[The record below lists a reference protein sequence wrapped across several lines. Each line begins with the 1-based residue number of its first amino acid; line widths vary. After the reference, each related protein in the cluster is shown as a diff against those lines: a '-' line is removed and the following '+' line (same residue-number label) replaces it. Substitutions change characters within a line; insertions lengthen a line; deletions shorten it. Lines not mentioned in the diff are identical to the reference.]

1 MKFLKKGCSLLAAF
15 MLVVLMATPAFAD
28 TAQCTDATKDTL
40 ACSVAKALGTG
51 TEYVEAKN
59 TAGYGYDVQVT
70 HAGKT
75 TTIWLRERPN
85 VDDVNVKMD
94 TDGKLQIGGI
104 GTGDS
109 NQWNNLF
116 AKYRTVI
123 VGVSGIGA
131 ITMIVFFIIN
141 FMKLGA
147 SAGNPQ
153 ARSQALTGVLWTG
166 LAAAGL
172 GAVSII
178 AGFFYNAL

>member
-1 MKFLKKGCSLLAAF
+1 MFKRGFTFLMVF
-15 MLVVLMATPAFAD
+15 MLMFAMSMTAFAD
-28 TAQCTDATKDTL
+28 IAECTDATKDTL

-51 TEYVEAKN
+51 TDYVEAKN
-59 TAGYGYDVQVT
+59 TPGYGYDVQVT
-70 HAGKT
+70 HEGKSV
-75 TTIWLRERPN
+75 TIWLRERPN
-85 VDDVNVKMD
+85 VDDVSVVMD
-94 TDGKLQIGGI
+94 TDGKLEIAGI

-123 VGVSGIGA
+123 VGISGIGA
-131 ITMIVFFIIN
+131 ITMIVFFIMN

-178 AGFFYNAL
+178 VGFFYNAL

>member
-1 MKFLKKGCSLLAAF
+1 MKTMKRFAALFAIAMLLVMSA
-15 MLVVLMATPAFAD
+15 VPAFAATCPNTGLETLVED
-28 TAQCTDATKDTL
+28 QYGQSAYKCKATDEFQYSATVKKDGDSYVVFL
-40 ACSVAKALGTG
+40 A
-51 TEYVEAKN
+51 
-59 TAGYGYDVQVT
+59 
-70 HAGKT
+70 
-75 TTIWLRERPN
+75 ERPN
-85 VDDVNVKMD
+85 VDDMKVEMSA
-94 TDGKLQIGGI
+94 DGSIEIFGM
-104 GTGDS
+104 GTGDT

-116 AKYRTVI
+116 GKYRTVV
-123 VGVSGIGA
+123 VGVSGVGA

-141 FMKLGA
+141 FMKLGS